1 MRIVPLV
8 TALALLATPL
18 EAQEAAVPRLTLERI
33 FANPPMLGTPPRALT
48 IAPDGKHIAFLRP
61 RQEDQL
67 RFDLWVQDVETGAE
81 RMAVDSLKLSSGP
94 ANLSEAELMRRE
106 RARLAS
112 TRGIVEY
119 SWTPDGRSILVPLD
133 GDIWLAPLS
142 GEPRRITATEATEI
156 DAKVSPRGSHASF
169 VRDQNLYVV
178 DLATGRERAMTTA
191 GGGLISYGV
200 AEFVAQEEMHRMT
213 GQWWSPDDARIAIAR
228 VDETPVKVAVRAAI
242 GSDGTRVSEQR
253 YPFAGTPNAIVTL
266 ELHSLSGGA
275 PVQVDL
281 GAGLPAANSGRGEPD
296 IYLARVNWLN
306 AGQLLVQRQ
315 SRDQKRLDVL
325 LVDAATGASKPVL
338 TENAATWINLHDSLK
353 PLADGKRFLWA
364 SERTGYRHLYLWD
377 GKLRP
382 ITSGD
387 WPVDEILSV
396 DEEKGIILFTGFR
409 ETATEK
415 GLYRVS
421 LKGGKVERL
430 TETGGWTDSV
440 ADKQGRALL
449 LTRSTPSSP
458 AQVILATTDGAP
470 LTIRRQIT
478 SDDFPYAA
486 HLATHVAPQFGTLKA
501 ADGKTDLNY
510 ALMLPPG
517 VAPGAKVPVFV
528 QVYGGPGAG
537 RQVRRAFG
545 SLVHQYLLQQGWAV
559 FSVDNRGTPDRGK
572 AFEDALYRRMG
583 FPEVED
589 QVAALKWLKSQPFVD
604 ADRIAVYG
612 WSYGGFMVQRMMTEH
627 PTAFTAGVS
636 GAPVTDWTLYD
647 THYTERYLG
656 NPAKDMTP
664 YTASDVTLRADRL
677 ARPMLL
683 IHGLADDNVVFD
695 HSARMMA
702 SLQKAGVPFETMLY
716 PGQAHGIREPAIQL
730 HLWRTITTFLDRTV
744 KKAAP
749 PAP

>member
-1 MRIVPLV
+1 MRIVPLA

-18 EAQEAAVPRLTLERI
+18 EAPEAAVPELTLERI

-48 IAPDGKHIAFLRP
+48 IAPDGRNIAFLRP

-67 RFDLWVQDVETGAE
+67 RFDLWVQDVDTGAE
-81 RMAVDSLKLSSGP
+81 RLAADSLKLSGGP
-94 ANLSEAELMRRE
+94 ATLSEAELMRRE

-112 TRGIVEY
+112 VRGIVEY
-119 SWTPDGRSILVPLD
+119 SWTPDGKAMLVPLD
-133 GDIWLAPLS
+133 GDIWLIPLA

-156 DAKVSPRGSHASF
+156 DAKVSPRGTHASF
-169 VRDQNLYVV
+169 VRDQNLLVA
-178 DLATGRERAMTTA
+178 DLATGKERAITTA
-191 GGGLISYGV
+191 GGGLVSYGV

-213 GQWWSPDDARIAIAR
+213 GQWWAPDDARIAIAR

-253 YPFAGTPNAIVTL
+253 YPFAGTANAIVSL
-266 ELHSLSGGA
+266 EIHSLSGGA

-281 GAGLPAANSGRGEPD
+281 GAGLPPATYSASD
-296 IYLARVNWLN
+296 IYLARVDWLN

-325 LVDAATGASKPVL
+325 LVDAATGASRPLL
-338 TENAATWINLHDSLK
+338 TEHAATWINLHDSLK
-353 PLADGKRFLWA
+353 PLADGRRFLWA
-364 SERTGYRHLYLWD
+364 SERSGYRHIYLWD
-377 GKLRP
+377 GRLRP
-382 ITSGD
+382 VTRGD

-396 DEEKGIILFTGFR
+396 DEERGRILFSGFR
-409 ETATEK
+409 ETAKEK
-415 GLYRVS
+415 GLYSVG
-421 LKGGKVERL
+421 LKGGRIERL
-430 TETGGWTDSV
+430 TDAGGWTDSV
-440 ADKQGRALL
+440 ADRQGRVLL

-458 AQVILATTDGAP
+458 PEVTLATMDGA
-470 LTIRRQIT
+470 LLSVRRQIT
-478 SDDFPYAA
+478 SDDFPYSV
-486 HLATHVAPQFGTLKA
+486 HLSGHVAPRFGTLKA

-517 VAPGAKVPVFV
+517 LRTGAKVPVFV
-528 QVYGGPGAG
+528 QVYGGPGTG

-572 AFEDALYRRMG
+572 AFEDELYRRIG
-583 FPEVED
+583 ITEVED
-589 QVAALKWLKSQPFVD
+589 QMAALTWLKAQPFVD

-612 WSYGGFMVQRMMTEH
+612 WSYGGFIVLRLMTQH
-627 PTAFTAGVS
+627 PTAFAAGVS

-656 NPAKDMTP
+656 NPAEDMAP

-702 SLQKAGVPFETMLY
+702 ALQKAGVRFETMVY

-730 HLWRTITTFLDRTV
+730 HLWRTITSFLDRTV
-744 KKAAP
+744 RKP
-749 PAP
+749 ETPAQ